1 MRLVLGHALRRGISS
16 RSAVGHQR
24 QNELEHIAD
33 QGDQRRHQT
42 QREHERLLPGVFGL
56 AHGETEVD
64 QEDER
69 HDDGPDAG
77 DHQIDSRR
85 HRHENADDGDCQ
97 ETEHR
102 DQQPAGHPLEAD
114 PVEDLGDESARGHDT
129 GAACQ
134 HRDNDAHSRLGRDHC
149 SDRTEARSAA
159 EAEQAGGEE
168 CRCRRPAIV
177 LDLRHEHE
185 AEDEIDNRP
194 DQRNDRRNDSGDETC
209 QHDRDA
215 HGGESRYLAED
226 AGAGD
231 RVIAGIVERSS
242 HVSFT
247 LSV

>member
-1 MRLVLGHALRRGISS
+1 MRLVLGHAGRRGISS
-16 RSAVGHQR
+16 RSAVGPKR
-24 QNELEHIAD
+24 QQELERIAD
-33 QGDQRRHQT
+33 QSDHRRHQT
-42 QREHERLLPGVFGL
+42 QREHERILPCVFGL
-56 AHGETEVD
+56 AHGETEID
-64 QEDER
+64 QEEKR
-69 HDDGPDAG
+69 HDDDPDAR
-77 DHQIDSRR
+77 DHHVDSRR
-85 HRHENADDGDCQ
+85 HRHEDADDGDCKK
-97 ETEHR
+97 TEHR
-102 DQQPAGHPLEAD
+102 DEQPAGHPLEAD

-129 GAACQ
+129 DAACQ

-149 SDRTEARSAA
+149 SDRTEACPAA
-159 EAEQAGGEE
+159 EAEQTRGEE
-168 CRCRRPAIV
+168 CCCRRPALL
-177 LDLRHEHE
+177 LDFRHEHE

-215 HGGESRYLAED
+215 QGHESRDLAED